1 MQMLEGLRKALP
13 EYNIIKIQEQ
23 QYNDV
28 YHLQKEN
35 IIYFQYTNEYPI
47 QYKDII
53 SEITELPPNTSI
65 DQKYYIGFYLDDTL
79 VAIMDYIDG
88 YPNDKTYWIGLFILD
103 INYQGLGIGTKIMNT
118 FLKLSNKTIQLGCLS
133 NNQEGLAFWNKFGFK
148 QIRRAYNKEKDWDII
163 VMQKRC
169 HN

>member
-1 MQMLEGLRKALP
+1 MQVLEGLRKALP
-13 EYNIIKIQEQ
+13 EYKIIKIQEE

-28 YHLQKEN
+28 FHLQKEN

-47 QYKDII
+47 QYKNII
-53 SEITELPPNTSI
+53 SEITKLPPNTTI

-88 YPNDKTYWIGLFILD
+88 YPNNETYWIGLFILD

-118 FLKLSNKTIQLGCLS
+118 FIELSDKNIQLGCLS
-133 NNQEGLAFWNKFGFK
+133 NNKEGLAFWSKFGFK
-148 QIRRAYNKEKDWDII
+148 EIRKAHNKEKDWNII
-163 VMQKRC
+163 VMEKRC